1 MLGGQWAA
9 DAGGEEPGGAPTR
22 IGPVALKPAAA
33 ARPIAAKPSKA
44 MGIAEFVD
52 KGGGALLPR
61 KKQDRAQK
69 EKAKR
74 MAGQSAIASWKSEA
88 EMQQR
93 QLYDS

>member
-1 MLGGQWAA
+1 
-9 DAGGEEPGGAPTR
+9 
-22 IGPVALKPAAA
+22 
-33 ARPIAAKPSKA
+33 